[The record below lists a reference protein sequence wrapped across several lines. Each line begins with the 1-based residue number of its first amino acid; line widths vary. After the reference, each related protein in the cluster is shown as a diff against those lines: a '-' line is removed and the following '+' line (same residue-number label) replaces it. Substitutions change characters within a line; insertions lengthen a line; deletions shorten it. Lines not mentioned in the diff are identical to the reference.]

1 MLRETGVIAV
11 TGIKRIALLS
21 LSIAA
26 ILLALCLFGILI
38 WQIIGL
44 FPALTYFSN
53 VNAVPADAWVAVAI
67 KSIIAAACYLLGGRL
82 FKKGTMWWS
91 GATSPLAQDF
101 HKSAELIS
109 TIEATVSA
117 STSEIKRSV
126 DDAIKS
132 TNQEKSAQAAHRAA
146 SSGEDK
152 TDFLRKPCHIC
163 GSYEKTKVESFYY
176 CTDCN
181 ALLGKP

>member
-44 FPALTYFSN
+44 FPALSYFSN
-53 VNAVPADAWVAVAI
+53 ASAVPADAWVAVAI
-67 KSIIAAACYLLGGRL
+67 KSIIAAVCYFLGSYL
-82 FKKGTMWWS
+82 FKKGATWWS
-91 GATSPLAQDF
+91 RATSPLAQDF
-101 HKSAELIS
+101 QKSAELIS
-109 TIEATVSA
+109 TIGATVSA

-132 TNQEKSAQAAHRAA
+132 ANQENSPQAAHRTA
-146 SSGEDK
+146 SSGGDG
-152 TDFLRKPCHIC
+152 TDFLRRPCHIC
-163 GSYEKTKVESFYY
+163 GSFEKTKVESLYY